1 VIKNDKINTPAN
13 SQLSDE
19 QLLAYVEGNLT
30 DAEQHRVE
38 LWLQQSSIN
47 TDMLEGLK
55 ELAPAQTRQL
65 VNTLHSGLQKQLR
78 QKRKKGLQNNSYWM
92 SVIIVLILLLC
103 LLAYLVI
110 FLVLK
115 NKP

>member
-1 VIKNDKINTPAN
+1 MPAN

-19 QLLAYVEGNLT
+19 LLLAYVEGKIT

-38 LWLQQSSIN
+38 LWLQQSAMN

-55 ELAPAQTRQL
+55 ELPPAQTRQL

-78 QKRKKGLQNNSYWM
+78 QKHKKGIQNNSFWM

-103 LLAYLVI
+103 ALAYIVI
-110 FLVLK
+110 YVVLK